1 MKYTLSILA
10 AAGLLVGACDKKQDS
25 ADAKA
30 SAQKAEA
37 PVFKPE
43 YASPDSFQVG
53 LGKVYQGYLK
63 IEGALAHDDFQG
75 AKDAFQGMHAVLH
88 MLPTEGMDT
97 AASTNW
103 DSLDTRFMRVLHP
116 MAASETIAIMR
127 DHLADFTPLMLEA
140 IKKFGVQ
147 AAGPVYLF
155 HCPMARNNQ
164 GADWLQ
170 GGRILEN
177 PFYGKSMLQCGSLVE
192 SVKI

>member
-1 MKYTLSILA
+1 MKYTVSILT
-10 AAGLLVGACDKKQDS
+10 AAGLLAGACNKKQES
-25 ADAKA
+25 PDAKA
-30 SAQKAEA
+30 SAPQAEA
-37 PVFKPE
+37 PAFKPE
-43 YASPDSFQVG
+43 YAAPDSFQVG

-63 IEGALAHDDFQG
+63 IEVALAHDDLQG

-88 MLPTEGMDT
+88 TLPTEGMDT
-97 AASTNW
+97 VAVTHW

-155 HCPMARNNQ
+155 HCPMARNNA

-170 GGRILEN
+170 GGKTLEN
-177 PFYGKSMLQCGSLVE
+177 PFYGKSMLQCGNLVE
-192 SVKI
+192 TVKL